1 MWGGCGLIW
10 FDNTTVSSLDAVTGV
25 LKIKFYLLLDTAHIH
40 NQPSY

>member
-25 LKIKFYLLLDTAHIH
+25 KIKFYLLLDTAHIH